1 MKEIAYQMANGQA
14 ITLQVSEEFYVEYQ
28 KIDKEYKTNEQKHNW
43 RKRKRERSFEY
54 LQEEKGFDIED
65 KNALLEEETIN
76 NEFLLTFLS
85 LLTDSQKTIF
95 KKVYI
100 ENKTLRRTAREMG
113 IKLSNVQKQISSIHK
128 KFLKNFCKIG
138 GQKV

>member
-1 MKEIAYQMANGQA
+1 MKEITYQMANGQA

-65 KNALLEEETIN
+65 KNALPDEETIN
-76 NEFLLTFLS
+76 N
-85 LLTDSQKTIF
+85 
-95 KKVYI
+95 
-100 ENKTLRRTAREMG
+100 
-113 IKLSNVQKQISSIHK
+113 
-128 KFLKNFCKIG
+128 
-138 GQKV
+138 